1 MRYCPPV
8 FYGTVRLGAR
18 VLRGAVGTADFITA
32 KTTADLLGS
41 RTCIAH
47 RSSLYY
53 RVEKFVGMVEKR
65 IKNIFVLYP
74 WFFMLC
80 FLYGSFVYN
89 FLNSNSLHVMFF

>member
-18 VLRGAVGTADFITA
+18 VLRGVVGTADFKITA
-32 KTTADLLGS
+32 KTAADLLGS

-53 RVEKFVGMVEKR
+53 RVGKIVGMVEKR
-65 IKNIFVLYP
+65 IKIIFVLYP

-80 FLYGSFVYN
+80 FLYSNFPYN
-89 FLNSNSLHVMFF
+89 LFM